1 MVGAHHMIPE
11 FNPNDYDPDNN
22 VTEELLAVLLVA
34 IPAFEN
40 ARMETIIEGAAKN
53 YLKGIKIAYER
64 LDEKFVSSEVKDD
77 VYSFLKTYKKQINEG
92 YTIIQGEKVYW
103 LRDRTLTER
112 QKIFDI
118 ISEGVIKGKSPEVVK
133 MEFQDYFSMQG
144 YQAERLARTE
154 TAYVQAQGRDDRYK
168 QFGVKKVKWLL
179 GTNPCPLCAQYG
191 GKIYTWDDLPLQQPA
206 HVNCTCD
213 LSPVL
218 D

>member
-1 MVGAHHMIPE
+1 MIPE
-11 FNPNDYDPDNN
+11 FIPEDYDPDNN
-22 VTEELLAVLLVA
+22 VPEELIAVLLLA

-40 ARMETIIEGAAKN
+40 ARMETIIAGASQN
-53 YLKGIKIAYER
+53 YLKGTKIAYER
-64 LDEKFVSSEVKDD
+64 LGENFVSSDVKDD

-118 ISEGVIKGKSPEVVK
+118 ISEGITKGKAPDVVK
-133 MEFQDYFSMQG
+133 SEFQNYFSMQG

-154 TAYVQAQGRDDRYK
+154 TAYVQEKGIYDRYTT
-168 QFGVKKVKWLL
+168 FGVKKVKWLL
-179 GTNPCPLCAQYG
+179 GSNPCPVCAQFG
-191 GKIYTWDDLPLQQPA
+191 GKVFDIDDLPYLIPV
-206 HVNCTCD
+206 HPSCTCTIV
-213 LSPVL
+213 PVL

>member
-1 MVGAHHMIPE
+1 MIPE
-11 FNPNDYDPDNN
+11 FIPEDYDPDNN
-22 VTEELLAVLLVA
+22 VPEELIAVLLLA

-40 ARMETIIEGAAKN
+40 ARMETIIAGASQN
-53 YLKGIKIAYER
+53 YLKGTKIAYER
-64 LDEKFVSSEVKDD
+64 LGENFVSSDVKDD

-118 ISEGVIKGKSPEVVK
+118 ISEGITKGKAPDVVK
-133 MEFQDYFSMQG
+133 SEFQNYFSMQG